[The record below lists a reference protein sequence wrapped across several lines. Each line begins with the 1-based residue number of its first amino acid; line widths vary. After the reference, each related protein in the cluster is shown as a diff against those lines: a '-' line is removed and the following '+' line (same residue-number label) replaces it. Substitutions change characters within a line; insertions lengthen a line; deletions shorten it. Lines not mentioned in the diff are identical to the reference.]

1 MWLLGLLLLPVI
13 RWLHR
18 GGGHRRAVAVSHLGL
33 WRAAAAS
40 NPVAGA
46 RQPPDPAWRR
56 RALFAALLFLALA
69 GPQLP
74 TQRQRIT
81 LWIDDSLS
89 MLTREALGTRLALG
103 LAQARL
109 LLAEAGPVEVELR
122 TLGEPWRD
130 LGTPSDAA
138 VAALIASVSASASE
152 SARTRTS
159 SQAPAAP
166 PAALLHRNR
175 QHWLVTD
182 GSKAAL
188 FDWPGSRR
196 ADRVI
201 QVASVTR
208 NVGLERLSARRNLAD
223 PDQVDLL
230 LKLTNGGTVAE
241 TRELVF
247 ATDAAE
253 LAGTRQRLD
262 AGASVLVSAVV
273 PASAVVRARLQPSDA
288 LAEDDQIV
296 LDLSPLRRRRV
307 AIDSSCAS
315 ALVAAVGAHPA
326 LVVAQGQAADV
337 QAVLDCGALGAAPGV
352 ATIRVRADR
361 APTRPSGP
369 VLWSSAVTDS
379 QRVRLDSGQLL
390 LAARLAARPADAVLL
405 AVGDEPVIIDR
416 AGRSKLLETSL
427 DFGSPEMA
435 RGPQIPLLVNWLFE
449 RLLASR
455 LLDETPITDRGPG
468 SARVVPSLRALA
480 DAGAPVSTESR
491 MLRDGAWPVL
501 IVALLALL
509 WEIFA
514 LGLQWQR
521 LFGRAGATAE

>member
-56 RALFAALLFLALA
+56 RALFTALLFLTLA

-89 MLTREALGTRLALG
+89 MLTREASGTRLALG

-109 LLAEAGPVEVELR
+109 LLAEAGPAEVELR
-122 TLGEPWRD
+122 TLGEPWRN

-138 VAALIASVSASASE
+138 VAALIAGVSASASA
-152 SARTRTS
+152 STNTP
-159 SQAPAAP
+159 APAAP
-166 PAALLHRNR
+166 PAALLQRNR
-175 QHWLVTD
+175 QHWWVTD

-188 FDWPGSRR
+188 FDWPGNRR
-196 ADRVI
+196 ADRII
-201 QVASVTR
+201 QVAGVTR
-208 NVGLERLSARRNLAD
+208 NVGLERLSARRNLSD

-247 ATDAAE
+247 ATDAAA
-253 LAGTRQRLD
+253 LAATTQRLD
-262 AGASVLVSAVV
+262 AGASLLVSAVV
-273 PASAVVRARLQPSDA
+273 PASAVVRARLQPGDA

-296 LDLSPLRRRRV
+296 LDLAPLRRRRV
-307 AIDSSCAS
+307 AIDSTCAS

-361 APTRPSGP
+361 APARPRGP
-369 VLWSSAVTDS
+369 VQWSSAVTDS
-379 QRVRLDSGQLL
+379 HRVRLDSGQLR
-390 LAARLAARPADAVLL
+390 LAARLAARPADTVLL
-405 AVGDEPVIIDR
+405 AVGDEPVVIDR
-416 AGRSKLLETSL
+416 AGSTKLLETSL
-427 DFGSPEMA
+427 DFGSPELA
-435 RGPQIPLLVNWLFE
+435 RSPQMPLLVNGLFE

-455 LLDETPITDRGPG
+455 LLDETAMTDRGPG
-468 SARVVPSLRALA
+468 SARVAPSLRALA
-480 DAGAPVSTESR
+480 DAGAPVPVESR
-491 MLRDGAWPVL
+491 LLRDGARPVL
-501 IVALLALL
+501 SVALLALL

-514 LGLQWQR
+514 LGRQWQR
-521 LFGRAGATAE
+521 LFGRPGATAK